1 MAIVKGLL
9 DYIRLNVPSSDATI
23 QAEEFLS
30 VLLAQESLKDFGWLF
45 RATTPEVPMQDV
57 SGTGETLLH
66 LRPASV
72 TGYIGD
78 LKPQE
83 DTEFIGPAVEE
94 PTLPEAGRVQFLTL
108 EKPLPKSADTQ
119 SPIDVAANAPTARQ
133 VFLSAVVQLG
143 AHTCLLISPKEQMP
157 AFSGMTAHRMP
168 FQPHL
173 LLNVDI

>member
-1 MAIVKGLL
+1 MAIVRGLL

-30 VLLAQESLKDFGWLF
+30 VLVAQKSLKDFGWLF
-45 RATTPEVPMQDV
+45 RATPPEVPMQDV
-57 SGTGETLLH
+57 SGTEETLLH

-83 DTEFIGPAVEE
+83 DTEFMGPADEE
-94 PTLPEAGRVQFLTL
+94 PTLPEAGPVQFLTL
-108 EKPLPKSADTQ
+108 EQPLLKSANTH
-119 SPIDVAANAPTARQ
+119 SPIDVAANVPTARQ

-143 AHTCLLISPKEQMP
+143 ARESISLCLKL
-157 AFSGMTAHRMP
+157 TY
-168 FQPHL
+168 
-173 LLNVDI
+173 N